1 MDTQTD
7 CHVSNQVNIHTDVT
21 EVPDHILND
30 AFNELK
36 DDFLYDGSV
45 KIGTTHYNCNDLYQ
59 YGDEEEQARVISLA
73 FRFPDDAKQLA
84 EVVRG
89 WRSCPNHWRSQRVG
103 RPPRPAWPGG
113 RRALRHMAVRDA
125 I

>member
-45 KIGTTHYNCNDLYQ
+45 KIGTTHYNCDDLYQ

-84 EVVRG
+84 EEIITK
-89 WRSCPNHWRSQRVG
+89 C
-103 RPPRPAWPGG
+103 A
-113 RRALRHMAVRDA
+113 AVYFKEYHPELTLEWYADKHSEYW
-125 I
+125 